1 MITDIRERDR
11 KCRICG
17 CTNDDCR
24 QCAEVQG
31 FACYWVEDDLCS
43 RCFNE
48 LKKSRELEIIRV
60 EISKLELSP
69 NDVLY
74 VKLPSHTKAVTRE
87 TIAEA
92 VRKAIP
98 DNINSIVAA
107 GDIEISIISKKDKI
121 TEPAHD
127 SLTTEDFNDAVKVID
142 QLITL
147 FCLRDTNMDF
157 NVIHQGLA
165 LIKKACE
172 INKGFPITAALYDY
186 MVRSNL
192 LK

>member
-1 MITDIRERDR
+1 MIKDIRERDR

-17 CTNDDCR
+17 CTNDDCS
-24 QCAEVQG
+24 QCVEVQG

-48 LKKSRELEIIRV
+48 LKKSHELEIIRV
-60 EISKLELSP
+60 EISKLELSK
-69 NDVLY
+69 NDILY
-74 VKLPSHTKAVTRE
+74 VKLPSHTEAVTHE

-98 DNINSIVAA
+98 DDINSIVAA

-121 TEPAHD
+121 TKPALD
-127 SLTTEDFNDAVKVID
+127 LLTAEDFNNAVKVID

-157 NVIHQGLA
+157 NVIHKGLA
-165 LIKKACE
+165 LIKKAYE
-172 INKGFPITAALYDY
+172 ISEGFPITAALYDY
-186 MVRSNL
+186 MVKNNL